1 MIRTEI
7 AVLLAL
13 LIVALG
19 SALVY
24 AASPARR
31 AQVSEGSRRKGSFA
45 LGIRV
50 REWFYWFLGP
60 IRRVALATRLAPDFF
75 NFLGL
80 ALSLASMVLLAKGR
94 LPGGGWLLLAS
105 GVSDIM
111 DGEVARARGL
121 VSRYGA
127 FLDSTLDRFAE
138 LAIFVGLAVFYG
150 GGLPVLL
157 VVIAL
162 GGSLLVSYTRARGES
177 QGVLCQAGV
186 MQRAERMLALGFGA
200 VLDPTLSEA
209 SGREPGA
216 LLYVILAVLALTTVG
231 TAVFRT
237 VWISRELRRH

>member
-1 MIRTEI
+1 MIRAEI
-7 AVLLAL
+7 AALLILLAL
-13 LIVALG
+13 
-19 SALVY
+19 ALVSAVVY
-24 AASPARR
+24 VASPRRR
-31 AQVSEGSRRKGSFA
+31 AEISEGSRRKGSFA
-45 LGIRV
+45 FGIGV

-60 IRRVALATRLAPDFF
+60 VRRLALATRLAPDFF

-80 ALSLASMVLLAKGR
+80 ALSLASMVLFAKGR
-94 LPGGGWLLLAS
+94 LPAGGWLLLAS
-105 GVSDIM
+105 GVTDIL
-111 DGEVARARGL
+111 DGEVARAQGR

-138 LAIFVGLAVFYG
+138 LAIFAGLAVFYDS
-150 GGLPVLL
+150 GLPVLL

-200 VLDPTLSEA
+200 VLDPTLSA
-209 SGREPGA
+209 VFDREPGSV
-216 LLYVILAVLALTTVG
+216 LLLILAVLAVTTVA

-237 VWISRELRRH
+237 VWISRELRKP